1 MFQHDQVLS
10 RTAVAN
16 RSVEACGNIYYEK
29 DLFNPSKDH
38 KKEREKFFW
47 TKDQRELIEADP
59 KRVLFT
65 SNYGTGKTLVM
76 RAKALRLGKDRHR
89 FVLKNQDFQESL
101 IDSKKALRTVKP
113 NLHGRKRSKTQKQK
127 KSNENNLTDPGKTF
141 FILFSKP
148 DALLFHSIQQQFEKL
163 KKHVQVICYTG

>member
-1 MFQHDQVLS
+1 MFQHDQVLT
-10 RTAVAN
+10 RTAVAKQ
-16 RSVEACGNIYYEK
+16 SVQAGGNIFYEK

-38 KKEREKFFW
+38 RQEREKFFW
-47 TKDQRELIEADP
+47 SKDQRKLIEGDP

-76 RAKALRLGKDRHR
+76 RAKAMRLGKERHR
-89 FVLKNQDFQESL
+89 FVLKNQDFQDSL
-101 IDSKKALRTVKP
+101 IDSEKALWTAKA
-113 NLHGRKRSKTQKQK
+113 NLHGRKRQQLK

-163 KKHVQVICYTG
+163 KKHVEVICYTG

>member
-1 MFQHDQVLS
+1 MFQHDQVFT
-10 RTAVAN
+10 RTSVAKQ
-16 RSVEACGNIYYEK
+16 SAEAAGKIFYEI

-38 KKEREKFFW
+38 KQEREKFFW
-47 TKDQRELIEADP
+47 TKDQRKLIEGDP

-76 RAKALRLGKDRHR
+76 RAKAMRLGKGRHR

-101 IDSKKALRTVKP
+101 IDSKKALWTAKP
-113 NLHGRKRSKTQKQK
+113 YLHGSKKSKKQKQK
-127 KSNENNLTDPGKTF
+127 KSNEKNLTDPGKTF

-148 DALLFHSIQQQFEKL
+148 EALLFNSIHQEFEKL
-163 KKHVQVICYTG
+163 KDHVEVICCTG

>member
-10 RTAVAN
+10 RTAVAKQ
-16 RSVEACGNIYYEK
+16 SVQAGGNIFYEK

-38 KKEREKFFW
+38 RQEREKFFW
-47 TKDQRELIEADP
+47 TKDQRKLIEGNP

-76 RAKALRLGKDRHR
+76 RAKAMRLGKDRHR
-89 FVLKNQDFQESL
+89 FVLKNQVSQDSL
-101 IDSKKALRTVKP
+101 IDSEKALWTTKP
-113 NLHGRKRSKTQKQK
+113 NLHGRKRQQLK
-127 KSNENNLTDPGKTF
+127 KSNGNSLNDPGKTF

-148 DALLFHSIQQQFEKL
+148 EALLFNSIHQDFEKL
-163 KKHVQVICYTG
+163 KDHVQVICCTG